1 MGRQWPQTM
10 NKPLLIKSLQPLTLS
25 GWVMIVM
32 TAGLFYWSLH
42 LRDVVLWISAIS
54 LAAYLLYVF
63 LAGLWAF
70 LAIRQTVMP
79 HLADMD
85 LPLLECH
92 KEQPTGMNV
101 PRWAAPPLIGVSV
114 VWKEPGGVTAW
125 INSRGQEMVTPLR
138 RGWASHV
145 IREIEV
151 ADLFRLIRFKVEAVT
166 AHPVTILPASR
177 TPDTDIQF
185 GAGKAGEVFSMTGKP
200 EGDRFNLRGYIPGDP
215 LKFVMWHRMTPDG
228 QHYVRLP
235 ETVEAPHVTI
245 LFLVGEADDASA
257 ELARFLIETE
267 PMGSDWSLRV
277 STFPETVS
285 SQGEALSLLARSGNQ
300 RHANGDV
307 ATGCQA
313 LAEVVRN
320 SQGVFTVLMVPDYSA
335 VGDIGASL
343 ISLCDLVL
351 CGESRSDEFALQ
363 HPGIRRIKMQGRGGA
378 I

>member
-1 MGRQWPQTM
+1 
-10 NKPLLIKSLQPLTLS
+10 
-25 GWVMIVM
+25 
-32 TAGLFYWSLH
+32 
-42 LRDVVLWISAIS
+42 
-54 LAAYLLYVF
+54 
-63 LAGLWAF
+63 
-70 LAIRQTVMP
+70 
-79 HLADMD
+79 
-85 LPLLECH
+85 
-92 KEQPTGMNV
+92 
-101 PRWAAPPLIGVSV
+101 
-114 VWKEPGGVTAW
+114 
-125 INSRGQEMVTPLR
+125 
-138 RGWASHV
+138 
-145 IREIEV
+145 
-151 ADLFRLIRFKVEAVT
+151 
-166 AHPVTILPASR
+166 
-177 TPDTDIQF
+177 
-185 GAGKAGEVFSMTGKP
+185 
-200 EGDRFNLRGYIPGDP
+200 
-215 LKFVMWHRMTPDG
+215 MTPDG